1 MAVRSMEKMM
11 TTTTGYMDYWGLRGL
26 LGRGLLA
33 LTGII
38 ALVAVVTQTSTP
50 VRAAEGLESGW
61 QQLSPNVHLFTEDGS
76 NTVVVVGRGE
86 ALVMDTY
93 TEAQAANL
101 KKQIKEKFDVPV
113 RYVVFSH
120 AHADHLRGTAV
131 FGDQATYIAQQR
143 QKERLD
149 FLIPFEPSIHQP
161 TRFFD
166 KSLTLEVGGVSV
178 ILEDYGFNHGTG
190 VTVMRLPEAKAVVIP
205 DIVYPKRL
213 LWYGLND
220 YSPRGI
226 LATLKSINATEY
238 EIVVPTHGPTFGR
251 AEVTEYIGYMTD
263 LIDQV
268 SAVISKN
275 LDDKGPDETLA
286 IALKDVDLTRYENWG
301 NYKEWRD
308 GNVEGTFQSLYVG
321 W

>member
-1 MAVRSMEKMM
+1 MGCMKAKITEYMSYLGGLARAPLTLAGIMAFV
-11 TTTTGYMDYWGLRGL
+11 T
-26 LGRGLLA
+26 
-33 LTGII
+33 I
-38 ALVAVVTQTSTP
+38 AAMTSTP
-50 VRAAEGLESGW
+50 VRASEGLASGW
-61 QQLSPNVHLFTEDGS
+61 QELSPNAHLFTMDGS

-93 TEAQAANL
+93 TEAQAKVL
-101 KKQIKEKFDVPV
+101 KEQIRKRFDVPV
-113 RYVVFSH
+113 RYVVYSH
-120 AHADHLRGTAV
+120 AHADHLRGSAV
-131 FGDQATYIAQQR
+131 FGDKVEYVAQQR
-143 QKERLD
+143 QLDRLN
-149 FLIPFEPSIHQP
+149 FLIPFEPSIHRP

-166 KSLTLEVGGVSV
+166 KSLTLEVGGVTV
-178 ILEDYGFNHGTG
+178 MLEDYGFNHGTG
-190 VTVMRLPEAKAVVIP
+190 VTVMRIPEAKAVVIP
-205 DIVYPKRL
+205 DIVYPQRL

-226 LATLKSINATEY
+226 LATLRAINATEY

-251 AEVTEYIGYMTD
+251 AEVTEFIGFLTD

-268 SAVISKN
+268 KAVIDAN
-275 LDDKGPDETLA
+275 LESKGPEETLS
-286 IALKDVDLTRYENWG
+286 IALKEVDLTRYDKWG

>member
-1 MAVRSMEKMM
+1 MGCMKAKITE
-11 TTTTGYMDYWGLRGL
+11 YMSYLEGLARAPL
-26 LGRGLLA
+26 TLA
-33 LTGII
+33 GIMVFVTI
-38 ALVAVVTQTSTP
+38 AAMTSTP
-50 VRAAEGLESGW
+50 VRASEGLASGW
-61 QQLSPNVHLFTEDGS
+61 QELSPNAHLFTMDGS

-93 TEAQAANL
+93 TEAQAKVL
-101 KKQIKEKFDVPV
+101 KEQIRKRFDVPV
-113 RYVVFSH
+113 RYVVYSH
-120 AHADHLRGTAV
+120 AHADHLRGSAV
-131 FGDQATYIAQQR
+131 FGDKVEYVAQQR
-143 QKERLD
+143 QLDRLN
-149 FLIPFEPSIHQP
+149 FLIPFEPSIHRP

-166 KSLTLEVGGVSV
+166 KSLTLEVGGVTV
-178 ILEDYGFNHGTG
+178 MLEDYGFNHGTG
-190 VTVMRLPEAKAVVIP
+190 VTVMRIPEAKAVVIP
-205 DIVYPKRL
+205 DIVYPQRL

-226 LATLKSINATEY
+226 LATLRAINATEY

-251 AEVTEYIGYMTD
+251 AEVTEFIGFLTD

-268 SAVISKN
+268 KAVIDAN
-275 LDDKGPDETLA
+275 LESKGPEETLS
-286 IALKDVDLTRYENWG
+286 IALKEVDLTRYDKWG

>member
-1 MAVRSMEKMM
+1 MGCMKAKITEYMSYLGGLARAPLTLAGIMAFV
-11 TTTTGYMDYWGLRGL
+11 T
-26 LGRGLLA
+26 
-33 LTGII
+33 I
-38 ALVAVVTQTSTP
+38 AAMTSTP
-50 VRAAEGLESGW
+50 VRASEGLASGW
-61 QQLSPNVHLFTEDGS
+61 QELSPNAHLFTMDGS

-93 TEAQAANL
+93 TEAQAKVL
-101 KKQIKEKFDVPV
+101 KEQIRKRFDVPV
-113 RYVVFSH
+113 RYVVYSH
-120 AHADHLRGTAV
+120 AHADHLRGSAV
-131 FGDQATYIAQQR
+131 FGDKVEYVAQQR
-143 QKERLD
+143 QLDRLN
-149 FLIPFEPSIHQP
+149 FLIPFEPSIHRP

-166 KSLTLEVGGVSV
+166 KSLTLEVGGVTV
-178 ILEDYGFNHGTG
+178 MLEDYGFNHGTG
-190 VTVMRLPEAKAVVIP
+190 VTVMRIPEAKAVVIP
-205 DIVYPKRL
+205 DIVYPQRL

-226 LATLKSINATEY
+226 LATLRAINATEY

-251 AEVTEYIGYMTD
+251 AEVTEFIGFLTN

-268 SAVISKN
+268 KAVIDAN
-275 LDDKGPDETLA
+275 LESKGPEETLS
-286 IALKDVDLTRYENWG
+286 IALKEVDLTRYDKWG

>member
-1 MAVRSMEKMM
+1 MKAKITEYMSYLGGLARVPLTLAGIMAFV
-11 TTTTGYMDYWGLRGL
+11 T
-26 LGRGLLA
+26 
-33 LTGII
+33 I
-38 ALVAVVTQTSTP
+38 AAMTSTP
-50 VRAAEGLESGW
+50 VRASEGLASGW
-61 QQLSPNVHLFTEDGS
+61 QELSPNAHLFTMDGS

-93 TEAQAANL
+93 TEAQAKVL
-101 KKQIKEKFDVPV
+101 KEQIRKRFDVPV
-113 RYVVFSH
+113 RYVVYSH
-120 AHADHLRGTAV
+120 AHADHLRGSAV
-131 FGDQATYIAQQR
+131 FGDKVEYVAQQR
-143 QKERLD
+143 QLDRLN
-149 FLIPFEPSIHQP
+149 FLIPFEPSIHRP

-166 KSLTLEVGGVSV
+166 KSLTLEVGGVTV
-178 ILEDYGFNHGTG
+178 MLEDYGFNHGTG
-190 VTVMRLPEAKAVVIP
+190 VTVMRIPEAKAVVIP
-205 DIVYPKRL
+205 DIVYPQRL

-226 LATLKSINATEY
+226 LATLRAINATEY

-251 AEVTEYIGYMTD
+251 AEVTEFIGFLTD

-268 SAVISKN
+268 KAVIDAN
-275 LDDKGPDETLA
+275 LESKGPEETLS
-286 IALKDVDLTRYENWG
+286 IALKEVDLTRYDKWG

>member
-1 MAVRSMEKMM
+1 MGCMKAKITEYMSYLGGLARAPLTLAGIMAFVTIAAM
-11 TTTTGYMDYWGLRGL
+11 TS
-26 LGRGLLA
+26 A
-33 LTGII
+33 
-38 ALVAVVTQTSTP
+38 P
-50 VRAAEGLESGW
+50 VRASEGLASGW
-61 QQLSPNVHLFTEDGS
+61 QELSPNAHLFTMDGS

-93 TEAQAANL
+93 TEAQAKVL
-101 KKQIKEKFDVPV
+101 KEQIKKRFDVPV
-113 RYVVFSH
+113 RYVVYSH
-120 AHADHLRGTAV
+120 AHADHLRGSAV
-131 FGDQATYIAQQR
+131 FGDKVEYVAQQR
-143 QKERLD
+143 QLDRLN
-149 FLIPFEPSIHQP
+149 FLIPFEPSIHRP

-166 KSLTLEVGGVSV
+166 KSLTLEVGGVTV
-178 ILEDYGFNHGTG
+178 MLEDYGFNHGTG
-190 VTVMRLPEAKAVVIP
+190 VTVMRIPEAKAVVIP
-205 DIVYPKRL
+205 DIVYPQRL

-226 LATLKSINATEY
+226 LATLRAINATEY

-251 AEVTEYIGYMTD
+251 AEVTEFIGFLTD

-268 SAVISKN
+268 KAVIDAN
-275 LDDKGPDETLA
+275 LESKGPEETLS
-286 IALKDVDLTRYENWG
+286 IALKEVDLTRYDKWG

>member
-1 MAVRSMEKMM
+1 MKAKITEYMSYLGGLARAPLTLAGIMAFV
-11 TTTTGYMDYWGLRGL
+11 T
-26 LGRGLLA
+26 
-33 LTGII
+33 I
-38 ALVAVVTQTSTP
+38 AAMTSTP
-50 VRAAEGLESGW
+50 VRASEGLASGW
-61 QQLSPNVHLFTEDGS
+61 QELSPNAHLFTMDGS

-93 TEAQAANL
+93 TEAQAKVL
-101 KKQIKEKFDVPV
+101 KEQIRKRFDVPV
-113 RYVVFSH
+113 RYVVYSH
-120 AHADHLRGTAV
+120 AHADHLRGSAV
-131 FGDQATYIAQQR
+131 FGDKVEYVAQQR
-143 QKERLD
+143 QLDRLN
-149 FLIPFEPSIHQP
+149 FLIPFEPSIHRP

-166 KSLTLEVGGVSV
+166 KSLTLEVGGVTV
-178 ILEDYGFNHGTG
+178 MLEDYGFNHGTG
-190 VTVMRLPEAKAVVIP
+190 VTVMRIPEAKAVVIP
-205 DIVYPKRL
+205 DIVYPQRL

-226 LATLKSINATEY
+226 LATLRAINATEY

-251 AEVTEYIGYMTD
+251 AEVTEFIGFLTD

-268 SAVISKN
+268 KAVIDAN
-275 LDDKGPDETLA
+275 LESKGPEETLS
-286 IALKDVDLTRYENWG
+286 IALKEVDLTRYDKWG